1 MQHTEASLTLHKHE
15 RFIEMI
21 ILYYRTN
28 NGTKIGK
35 TIYLIQYIIAII
47 ALTSRHLD
55 PILHYTYDRTCS
67 SASMFYHLPYAR
79 CAPSS
84 YYHTH
89 SIPAK
94 LSIIQP
100 LTHIYDCYNFDSGL
114 SFTLVAISTSSLRDL
129 ILSSIILFN
138 SNSLCFRINQ

>member
-1 MQHTEASLTLHKHE
+1 MQHTEASLTLHKHG

-35 TIYLIQYIIAII
+35 TIYLIQYNIAII

-67 SASMFYHLPYAR
+67 SASIFYHLPYAR

-89 SIPAK
+89 SIPAY
-94 LSIIQP
+94 LSISQP
-100 LTHIYDCYNFDSGL
+100 LTHIYDCYNFDLFRSLHHFLCLSAFCYKGL
-114 SFTLVAISTSSLRDL
+114 LSLRRL
-129 ILSSIILFN
+129 LLMHGHP
-138 SNSLCFRINQ
+138 